1 MFSEPLEADIEARL
15 NGEYLWGRHCLLLR
29 EAFISLPV
37 FIAFLTASA
46 MCRSSHPGIDKPT
59 FGEYNPGK
67 CDTGR
72 FDITPLS
79 LRIPPEKEKIINRAA
94 AKAGKTKSAFILE
107 AVDEKLGLVKDRE
120 RNIRELAGWLPSE
133 EAKKLRESL
142 RVFTQIHEGD
152 WD

>member
-1 MFSEPLEADIEARL
+1 
-15 NGEYLWGRHCLLLR
+15 
-29 EAFISLPV
+29 
-37 FIAFLTASA
+37 

-59 FGEYNPGK
+59 FEEYNLLK

-72 FDITPLS
+72 LGIMPLS
-79 LRIPPEKEKIINRAA
+79 LRIPPEKERIINRAA

-107 AVDEKLGLVKDRE
+107 AVDEKLGLVKDRAQT
-120 RNIRELAGWLPSE
+120 IKELAGWLPAE

>member
-1 MFSEPLEADIEARL
+1 M
-15 NGEYLWGRHCLLLR
+15 
-29 EAFISLPV
+29 
-37 FIAFLTASA
+37 
-46 MCRSSHPGIDKPT
+46 
-59 FGEYNPGK
+59 
-67 CDTGR
+67 
-72 FDITPLS
+72 PLS

-120 RNIRELAGWLPSE
+120 QTIRELAGWLPAE

-142 RVFTQIHEGD
+142 RVFTQVHEGD